1 MSQAGE
7 GQAIVHLH
15 TSWLLT
21 FCRACSNSSV
31 HDSKVIFFLF
41 QYFGKPQHFFV
52 NMVLCYR
59 RITPGYIRLLQ
70 VQTASK
76 IIINGT
82 DILMGRAAVLFG
94 AIGIWIST
102 YSTRQMIK

>member
-70 VQTASK
+70 EKSAT
-76 IIINGT
+76 
-82 DILMGRAAVLFG
+82 VLDKKGSFYFKL
-94 AIGIWIST
+94 I
-102 YSTRQMIK
+102 